1 MFKLEKKG
9 IVDEIGGDGPLDTDA
24 VEELSLLLDQVIS
37 NGPPRLVFDLT
48 QVPFI
53 HSTGLEWLL
62 DAHGRCT
69 TLGGRLK
76 LASANPL
83 CRDILRI
90 TAVDH
95 QLATFDE
102 LIGAVGSFT
111 R

>member
-1 MFKLEKKG
+1 MCKLEKKG
-9 IVDEIGGDGPLDTDA
+9 IVDVIVGDGPLDTDA
-24 VEELSLLLDQVIS
+24 VEELNLLLEQAVS
-37 NGPPRLVFDLT
+37 NGPPRLVFDLN

-69 TLGGRLK
+69 NLGGRLK
-76 LASANPL
+76 LASANAL